1 MDLKIKKSLKKLFL
15 VLLLISFQNITFSEE
30 SLYHEDKIVAC
41 SNFYDA
47 VKKSE
52 NPRVKNLYPRFIYDD
67 FGFYIK
73 STTNTEG
80 KWIASKNQSGYVQ
93 VGEIYSYET
102 LNKISSEDSII
113 FINGERISS
122 LDDFNSIN
130 FSDNIEKITIDLLN
144 SDGKP
149 YRATIKRHFNGY
161 AQIEYSLED
170 IYVSNIDI
178 KTGTATFAIR
188 EAFQYNY
195 DVENNESKDLHPIYL
210 IAEKYLVEPV
220 EEGENPFVHICYPTA
235 EQFKHSGLMNPLD
248 ADTRKLVKSDKDLIQ
263 INHKITTYVTPY
275 QSFEN
280 VRVET
285 ERTSLQTVRNQFNL
299 RSFPFDK
306 QTIKYQFADNSF
318 EIKNRIL
325 FSQSFTDLTLNNF
338 MSIDDISGWEKKN
351 YEVKRIK
358 HRDTVN
364 VEGQYRDGLSIEIE
378 LERKH
383 GYYIFKVILPIILIL
398 SVCWSVV
405 WVDPRELEARL
416 TITIVCL
423 LSLIAYNFVIDAEL
437 PKLEYL
443 TVLDWIVLISYFY
456 ATVPN
461 FLSIISFRLQK
472 TNLKLSN
479 QLEVVSKRYGLSSYV
494 LSIFVIV
501 WINAFSNPDNS
512 SSLISWMV
520 PY

>member
-1 MDLKIKKSLKKLFL
+1 MFKDLKKYIRNF
-15 VLLLISFQNITFSEE
+15 LLILILILFQNTSFSEE
-30 SLYHEDKIVAC
+30 SFYHEDKSVAC
-41 SNFYDA
+41 SNFYNAIKNSD
-47 VKKSE
+47 
-52 NPRVKNLYPRFIYDD
+52 NPRVKNLFPRFIYKDY
-67 FGFYIK
+67 GFYIK
-73 STTNTEG
+73 STTNSKGE
-80 KWIASKNQSGYVQ
+80 WIAVKNENGYLL
-93 VGEIYSYET
+93 VGEVYSYKT
-102 LNKISSEDSII
+102 LGKINPEDII
-113 FINGERISS
+113 VNIEGERITS
-122 LDDFNSIN
+122 LDQFNSII
-130 FSDNIEKITIDLLN
+130 FSDNIEEITIDLI
-144 SDGKP
+144 KP
-149 YRATIKRHFNGY
+149 NGENYSATINNHWNSY

-178 KTGTATFAIR
+178 KTGTATFAVR

-195 DVENNESKDLHPIYL
+195 DKENNEDDYLHPIFL
-210 IAEKYLVEPV
+210 IAKKFLVEPV
-220 EEGENPFVHICYPTA
+220 EEGEEPFVHICNPTA
-235 EQFKHSGLMNPLD
+235 EQFKNSGLLDPLNSN
-248 ADTRKLVKSDKDLIQ
+248 TRKLVKSDRDLIK
-263 INHKITTYVTPY
+263 INHKITTYVAPFQNY
-275 QSFEN
+275 NN

-285 ERTSLQTVRNQFNL
+285 ERTSIQTVRNQFNL

-306 QTIKYQFADNSF
+306 QIIKYQFADSSF
-318 EIKNRIL
+318 EIDKRIL
-325 FSQSFTDLTLNNF
+325 FSQSFTDLTLDNF
-338 MSIDDISGWEKKN
+338 MKVDDISGWDKKK
-351 YEVKRIK
+351 YTIKRIK

-364 VEGQYRDGLSIEIE
+364 VEGQYRDGISIEIE

-472 TNLKLSN
+472 TDLKMSN
-479 QLEVVSKRYGLSSYV
+479 QLEIISKRYGLSSYV
-494 LSIFVIV
+494 LSIFIIV

-512 SSLISWMV
+512 SSLINWMV